1 MNITFASTWDCRC
14 GVAEYSH
21 SLVAELEKHEKV
33 EVISLD
39 PGAISSPGR
48 LAARLNQGDVA
59 HIQHQ
64 YPFFGG
70 MGIHRNW
77 FRQAISK
84 VEVPLVVTVHELDL
98 GVNDMF
104 PLRMYKRYFNRLIF
118 NPPEIYRFIV
128 HSRDYLEQM
137 QGIGI
142 NPADITII
150 PEGVPKIPR
159 TRISMVNA
167 KSLLKVSGKRVVT
180 IFGFVVR
187 RKGYETALHA
197 MKNLS
202 DDVVLMIAGGA
213 HPDDG
218 TGFYDNLKEEIST
231 LKLSERVVI
240 TGYLEKHEIPTIM
253 AASDLVAAPF
263 TSISNSGSILR
274 SIAHR
279 KPMLIADLPWS
290 RELGEKCRG
299 LTFFKAGDPAD
310 FASKVNELLGNKKLL
325 VSNAAGSKEYSDL
338 WTVEKAAEMTLNV
351 YKEVLSQ

>member
-21 SLVAELEKHEKV
+21 SLVRELEKHEKV

-39 PGAISSPGR
+39 PGAISSPAR

-70 MGIHRNW
+70 MSIYRNW

-98 GVNDMF
+98 GANDMF

-118 NPPEIYRFIV
+118 NPPEIYRFII
-128 HSRDYLEQM
+128 HSKEYLRQM

-142 NPADITII
+142 NPADITVI
-150 PEGVPKIPR
+150 PEGVPEIPR
-159 TRISMVNA
+159 TRISVMNA

-187 RKGYETALHA
+187 RKGYEIALQA
-197 MKNLS
+197 LKSLP
-202 DDVVLMIAGGA
+202 DDVILMIAGGA
-213 HPDDG
+213 HPDDS
-218 TGFYDNLKEEIST
+218 TGYFDDLKEEINDQN
-231 LKLSERVVI
+231 LQDRVVI
-240 TGYLEKHEIPTIM
+240 TGYLENHEIPTIM
-253 AASDLVAAPF
+253 SASDLVAAPF

-274 SIAHR
+274 AIAHR

-290 RELGEKCRG
+290 RELSERCRG
-299 LTFFKAGDPAD
+299 LTFFKPGDSVD
-310 FASKVNELLGNKKLL
+310 FASKVNDLLGNRKLL
-325 VSNAAGSKEYSDL
+325 VSNAAGSREYADL

-351 YKEVLSQ
+351 YKEVLNQ